1 MSYKKKQDR
10 RLNVENVEG
19 KKNKGI
25 LIIGGRGGGREEGD
39 LNPGGFGG
47 KAGGSR

>member
-1 MSYKKKQDR
+1 MSYKTKEDR

-19 KKNKGI
+19 KKKEGI
-25 LIIGGRGGGREEGD
+25 SIIGGRGGSRKEGD

>member
-1 MSYKKKQDR
+1 MSNKKKEDR
-10 RLNVENVEG
+10 RLRVENVEG
-19 KKNKGI
+19 KKKEGI
-25 LIIGGRGGGREEGD
+25 LIIGGRGGGREERD